1 MLDFSKNLKT
11 IRKKRNF
18 TQKKL
23 ADALNV
29 SQNAI
34 FNWEN
39 GKREPSLEMMK
50 NIANV
55 LEVPMETLIGLN
67 TLGEKFI
74 SESNAKVAAFNGV
87 VAILEYIYGTITE
100 KNISGLAYYLVEAD
114 TESFVITPED
124 IEKLLNYSKVSFP
137 LLINELKDTRKEK
150 DIQNELI
157 EALKRIGEYN
167 DSSQ

>member
-1 MLDFSKNLKT
+1 MLNFSKNLKT

-39 GKREPSLEMMK
+39 GKREPSLEMIK
-50 NIANV
+50 NIATV
-55 LEVPMETLIGLN
+55 LDVPMETLIGLN
-67 TLGEKFI
+67 TWGEKFI

-137 LLINELKDTRKEK
+137 LLINELKDTRKEE
-150 DIQNELI
+150 DIRNELI